1 MDLVRIAGGSI
12 EVDVLPAVG
21 ARLHRLTVYGH
32 DLLRTPTDPR
42 EHARDPFSWGSYVMA
57 PWCNRVAAGSIAIG
71 GRLVD
76 LGANFPDGTAIHGQ
90 VYARP
95 WTVDGESSSGA
106 DAEGARSFSIRG
118 GGGGWPWDYEVR
130 QRVVTSGAT
139 LRLEYSL
146 TNVSQEPMPAGIGIH
161 PWFLRPLRLAIHAER
176 VHEVNTAAERE
187 PGPVGGRFDLR
198 RVRDVPDDLD
208 GCWTDVADPA
218 VELEWPAAGV
228 RATMRAA
235 VGIATG
241 ERPGSMR
248 VDAGR
253 LLHVVMAS
261 PRALDAVG
269 VEPQTNAPQGLR
281 RFLDGAP
288 GGLVA
293 LDPGK
298 RLRLDVALA
307 FERADAA
314 PVPRAA

>member
-1 MDLVRIAGGSI
+1 LRAF
-12 EVDVLPAVG
+12 
-21 ARLHRLTVYGH
+21 GH
-32 DLLRTPTDPR
+32 DVLRTPADPYAYAR
-42 EHARDPFSWGSYVMA
+42 EPVFWGSYVMA
-57 PWCNRVAAGSIAIG
+57 PWCNRVEAGAAVAVGSRIVE
-71 GRLVD
+71 LP
-76 LGANFPDGTAIHGQ
+76 ANFPDGTAIHGQ
-90 VYARP
+90 VYTRP
-95 WTVDGESSSGA
+95 WRVDAPGV
-106 DAEGARSFSIRG
+106 FSIRAG
-118 GGGGWPWDYEVR
+118 GDGWPWDYEVR

-139 LRLEYSL
+139 LRLEYTL

-176 VHEVNTAAERE
+176 VHEVNTAAGRE

-241 ERPGSMR
+241 ERPGSRR